1 MLDRN
6 EIRKIDAKVV
16 SEISWKIAIFMRR
29 IAPADPQLNFV
40 LVYLAYVAVTNEIDN
55 IDDLIQILCFHISII
70 QRNPER
76 PEERNTCLVPAKHTF
91 QFKGKVRVPAFDRI
105 KDFG

>member
-16 SEISWKIAIFMRR
+16 SEISWKIANFMRGM
-29 IAPADPQLNFV
+29 APADPQLNFV

-55 IDDLIQILCFHISII
+55 IDDLLGIHFAHAISTDSHKAQPVGMGVIAIESYYRSPVTYRII
-70 QRNPER
+70 YER
-76 PEERNTCLVPAKHTF
+76 SHGT
-91 QFKGKVRVPAFDRI
+91 
-105 KDFG
+105 